1 MQDFFYLQ
9 STVRVAAP
17 LDSLAP
23 MLFSS
28 TQEYRPLSSRLT
40 FLMTREGWSTV
51 APSYRVLSDRSKS
64 WPLRYLQKFR
74 QNAAVVYKV
83 SRQKFFSFSLEFSCL
98 HTTTTAEAIAKSCLS
113 FPALV

>member
-1 MQDFFYLQ
+1 MYDFFFYLQ

-40 FLMTREGWSTV
+40 FLMTRGPFIYYVSIFLGFLT
-51 APSYRVLSDRSKS
+51 PSSLFNQNYNVKS
-64 WPLRYLQKFR
+64 
-74 QNAAVVYKV
+74 
-83 SRQKFFSFSLEFSCL
+83 
-98 HTTTTAEAIAKSCLS
+98 I
-113 FPALV
+113 